1 MIPGNIIHT
10 HPKGSY
16 WAFQRGGEG
25 RGGEGREGKGRGG
38 EQRGLKRQICT
49 GEYNKNR
56 NFPRDWGLLKPK
68 NPPGEQYGYFLEQH
82 IIKIFAVFKLLKTIR
97 CDLLLGMTQCG
108 V

>member
-16 WAFQRGGEG
+16 WAFQRGGE
-25 RGGEGREGKGRGG
+25 EREGKGREGEESRGG
-38 EQRGLKRQICT
+38 SKGQICT
-49 GEYNKNR
+49 GEYNNM
-56 NFPRDWGLLKPK
+56 NFQRDWGLLKPK
-68 NPPGEQYGYFLEQH
+68 HPPGEQYGYFLEQH

-97 CDLLLGMTQCG
+97 CDLLLSMTQCG